1 MMNIVKFTKMHGAGN
16 DFILVDDRDAN
27 FPVHDHRRIAMM
39 ATRRVGVGCEGVI
52 ILQKSLVCDFK
63 MMFFNPDGTEAEL
76 CGNGARCIAA
86 FAVEIGAVRGRKMR
100 FETAAGEIE
109 AEVVADNLVKIVMP
123 APVGFSDDFVVVGV
137 PHKIVPV
144 ENLAAVDVEKDG
156 REIRMSEAFA
166 PAGTNVDFVKYK
178 KPNVVHIRTYE
189 RGVESETGACGTG
202 SVSAAVI
209 GVKDYGLDFPVCVKT
224 LHGYNLVVD
233 GVFNGETF
241 SSVTLTGP
249 VKKVF
254 EGEIN
259 WDDLDAVS
267 E

>member
-1 MMNIVKFTKMHGAGN
+1 
-16 DFILVDDRDAN
+16 
-27 FPVHDHRRIAMM
+27 
-39 ATRRVGVGCEGVI
+39 
-52 ILQKSLVCDFK
+52 
-63 MMFFNPDGTEAEL
+63 
-76 CGNGARCIAA
+76 
-86 FAVEIGAVRGRKMR
+86 
-100 FETAAGEIE
+100 
-109 AEVVADNLVKIVMP
+109 
-123 APVGFSDDFVVVGV
+123 VVGV

-178 KPNVVHIRTYE
+178 QPNAVHIRTYE
-189 RGVESETGACGTG
+189 RVVESETRACGTG

-209 GVKDYGLDFPVCVKT
+209 GVKDYGLNFPVSVKT

-233 GVFNGETF
+233 GVFDGETF

>member
-1 MMNIVKFTKMHGAGN
+1 MSGHSHWATIKRAKGAADARKGKIFSKLGKEITIVVKAKGGDPANNPTLRTLIAKAKAAQMPNDNIERAIKK
-16 DFILVDDRDAN
+16 
-27 FPVHDHRRIAMM
+27 
-39 ATRRVGVGCEGVI
+39 
-52 ILQKSLVCDFK
+52 
-63 MMFFNPDGTEAEL
+63 GT
-76 CGNGARCIAA
+76 
-86 FAVEIGAVRGRKMR
+86 
-100 FETAAGEIE
+100 GEIE

-123 APVGFSDDFVVVGV
+123 DPVGFSDDFVVVGV

-178 KPNVVHIRTYE
+178 MPNVVHIRTYE

-209 GVKDYGLDFPVCVKT
+209 GVKDYGLNFPVSVKT

-233 GVFNGETF
+233 GVFDGETF